1 MLVSGEVD
9 ITPSEIRGAAFG
21 LRQALDTV
29 GAFLGPLIA
38 IGLMV
43 LLHDRFRSVFWVAV
57 IPAALAVL
65 VLALFVRE
73 PGHVAHRTSQPV
85 VRAAIGA
92 LGARYWWLVAV
103 AGLFT
108 LARFSEAFL
117 ILKASAA
124 GLGAAYIPAVLV
136 IMNVTYSLSA
146 YPAGWL
152 SDRVNRWAVLAA
164 GSLLLIAADLVLAF
178 TATLTGA
185 LIGIAIWGL
194 HMGFTQGLF
203 AALVADTADASQRG
217 TAFGVFNLV
226 SGIALLAA
234 SVLAGL
240 VWDRYGPQATF
251 VAGAA
256 ITIVAGLAAIGL
268 YIGGRLGPV
277 AKASRANPR

>member
-1 MLVSGEVD
+1 M
-9 ITPSEIRGAAFG
+9 
-21 LRQALDTV
+21 
-29 GAFLGPLIA
+29 
-38 IGLMV
+38 
-43 LLHDRFRSVFWVAV
+43 
-57 IPAALAVL
+57 
-65 VLALFVRE
+65 
-73 PGHVAHRTSQPV
+73 
-85 VRAAIGA
+85 
-92 LGARYWWLVAV
+92 